1 MGPYRFLVFRQSLVP
16 FAADRWCVCIVALFS
31 IPALPVQYQRWFSK
45 DGQGRSALDV
55 GPLPIVGSS
64 QTAAAVSLAI
74 ALLTVS
80 SRHTIADD
88 TSGDALQQRL
98 EAAGHRLVD
107 RHWWVTTATA
117 SGPR

>member
-1 MGPYRFLVFRQSLVP
+1 
-16 FAADRWCVCIVALFS
+16 
-31 IPALPVQYQRWFSK
+31 
-45 DGQGRSALDV
+45 
-55 GPLPIVGSS
+55 
-64 QTAAAVSLAI
+64 VSLAI